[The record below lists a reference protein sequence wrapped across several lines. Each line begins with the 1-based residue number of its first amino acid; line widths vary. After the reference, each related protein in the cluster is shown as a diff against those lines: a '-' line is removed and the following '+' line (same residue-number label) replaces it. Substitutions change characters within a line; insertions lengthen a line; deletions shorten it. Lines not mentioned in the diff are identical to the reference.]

1 MFGILQRCGQLVP
14 TSDTIGSLSVSVLTW
29 HWLCGRLMQLCLAD
43 ASLQRTLAWG
53 SWIMIFRWKRSGE
66 SQEEGTTVNI
76 MWATQQR
83 DHKKPD
89 IDFRSNVSIRATHL
103 AALGCF
109 LSSWR
114 LIPWTLC
121 LRYCRGK
128 LQRRLSVA
136 LMCYFSPLCAL
147 QDVARIKTINIF
159 FIKGINVCL
168 DDIAWK

>member
-43 ASLQRTLAWG
+43 PSLQRTLAWG

-89 IDFRSNVSIRATHL
+89 IDFRSNVSIRARIWQPW
-103 AALGCF
+103 AASWAAEDRYLELSALDTAVESCKDACLLPSCAIF
-109 LSSWR
+109 LHYVHCKM
-114 LIPWTLC
+114 LQ
-121 LRYCRGK
+121 K
-128 LQRRLSVA
+128 LKQ
-136 LMCYFSPLCAL
+136 
-147 QDVARIKTINIF
+147 
-159 FIKGINVCL
+159 
-168 DDIAWK
+168 